1 MAGRE
6 NDGAPRHFRA
16 PYVSKERFANGRILV
31 TASSNYSRMAFAN
44 RVKTAVWTLLLA
56 CWVPFASAAQNPYTV
71 IEGVSQNLLGVIRTN
86 AQYMNSDPKR
96 YYGAVDNVLE
106 PVVDFDFIAR
116 GVMGRYAKQATA
128 AQRSR
133 FTSAFRKDLVATFAR
148 GVASFGDMEVKVIN
162 PGSAPGGRRVNVLQE
177 VRSSEGVT
185 KVSYTLVQNRSG
197 QWRLINVVL
206 NGVNLGKTFRS
217 QFAQAMQTHGDI
229 DKVISNWSAAD
240 RVADQVG

>member
-1 MAGRE
+1 MT
-6 NDGAPRHFRA
+6 
-16 PYVSKERFANGRILV
+16 VSYI
-31 TASSNYSRMAFAN
+31 YSRVGFPQ
-44 RVKTAVWTLLLA
+44 RVKVMAWVLLLA
-56 CWVPFASAAQNPYTV
+56 CWTPFASAGQNPYV
-71 IEGVSQNLLGVIRTN
+71 MIEGVSQNLLGVIRAN
-86 AQYMNSDPKR
+86 AQYMSSDPQR

-133 FTSAFRKDLVATFAR
+133 FTSTFRKDLVATFAR
-148 GVASFGDMEVKVIN
+148 GVASFGEMEVKVVN

-197 QWRLINVVL
+197 QWKLINVIL

-229 DKVISNWSAAD
+229 DKVIANWSAAD
-240 RVADQVG
+240 KVADQVS

>member
-1 MAGRE
+1 MT
-6 NDGAPRHFRA
+6 
-16 PYVSKERFANGRILV
+16 VSNI
-31 TASSNYSRMAFAN
+31 YSRVGFLP
-44 RVKTAVWTLLLA
+44 RVKAMAWVLLLA
-56 CWVPFASAAQNPYTV
+56 CWAPFASAAQNPYV
-71 IEGVSQNLLGVIRTN
+71 MIEGVSQNLLGVIRAN
-86 AQYMNSDPKR
+86 AQYMSSDPQR

-133 FTSAFRKDLVATFAR
+133 FASAFRKDLVATFAR
-148 GVASFGDMEVKVIN
+148 GVASFGEMEVKVVN
-162 PGSAPGGRRVNVLQE
+162 PGSAPGGKRVNVLQE

-197 QWRLINVVL
+197 QWKLINVIL

-229 DKVISNWSAAD
+229 DKVIANWSAAD
-240 RVADQVG
+240 KVADQVG